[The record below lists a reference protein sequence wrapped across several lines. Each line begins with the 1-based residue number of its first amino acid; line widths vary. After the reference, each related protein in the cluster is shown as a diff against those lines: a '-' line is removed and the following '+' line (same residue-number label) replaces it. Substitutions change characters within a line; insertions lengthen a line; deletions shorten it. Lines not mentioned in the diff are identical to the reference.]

1 MSAKPAKTARVS
13 ILQGYKKYWDRRA
26 AEEEIAKEKI
36 RAKAIREAKHLKDI
50 LVKEFSVKKVVL
62 FGSVLEA
69 GRFKE
74 NSDIDIA
81 VAGLPKK
88 LYFRAL
94 SRLMMESTFEIDLKP
109 VEDVSELLRQRI
121 KKGKVIYEKTEN
133 SRSNLRD

>member
-1 MSAKPAKTARVS
+1 MWEGALERMSALVK
-13 ILQGYKKYWDRRA
+13 YKKYWDKKT
-26 AEEEIAKEKI
+26 AEEDIAKEKTRI
-36 RAKAIREAKHLKDI
+36 KAIREAKCLKDI

-69 GRFKE
+69 GGFKE
-74 NSDIDIA
+74 GSDIDIA
-81 VAGLPKK
+81 VDGLPKK

-94 SRLMMESTFEIDLKP
+94 ARLMMESAFEVDLKP
-109 VEDVSELLRQRI
+109 IEDVSELLRERI